1 MNTIWKDYIDR
12 FFFQAEVMKLSEIV
26 HVEVSLNLTD
36 NFGQSDGVNIAEKMR
51 TSDSAIK
58 FA

>member
-1 MNTIWKDYIDR
+1 
-12 FFFQAEVMKLSEIV
+12 MKLSEIV

>member
-1 MNTIWKDYIDR
+1 
-12 FFFQAEVMKLSEIV
+12 MKLSEIV

-36 NFGQSDGVNIAEKMR
+36 SFGQNDGANIAEKMR